1 MKKHEWRKSE
11 KAYYLPKDKPLAI
24 DIPSFKYIT
33 IAGEGSPAD
42 ESFSEYIGA
51 LYSIAY
57 AIKMNLKKDAIK
69 PAGYSDYTVYPL
81 EGVWDLNQKAKERYD
96 GTIDKNDFVF
106 TLMIRQP
113 DFVNADYVTEMISQT
128 VEKKPNKF
136 LDGVKFEAM
145 NDGLC
150 IQMMHRGSYDNE
162 PHSFAIMEEF
172 AENQD
177 LKRTSKA
184 HREIYLSDFRKVSP
198 DKLETVLRFKVQQ
211 K

>member
-11 KAYYLPKDKPLAI
+11 KAYYLPKDKPTAI
-24 DIPSFKYIT
+24 KIPSLNYLT
-33 IAGEGSPAD
+33 IAGEGSPAN
-42 ESFSEYIGA
+42 ESFSDYIGA

-57 AIKMNLKKDAIK
+57 AIKMNLKKDSTK

-81 EGVWDLNQKAKERYD
+81 EGVWDLNDKAKERYD

-113 DFVNADYVTEMISQT
+113 DFVNTEYVMKMISQT
-128 VEKKPNKF
+128 VEKKPNR
-136 LDGVKFEAM
+136 LLNNVKFEAIH
-145 NDGLC
+145 DGLC
-150 IQMMHRGSYDNE
+150 IQMMHHGSYDNE
-162 PHSFAIMEEF
+162 PRSFSIMEEF
-172 AENQD
+172 AETHD

-198 DKLETVLRFKVQQ
+198 DKLKTVLRFKVQP